1 MAWVNWGQWFWCHIK
16 FITSLH
22 INTCCGLGNPFTLW
36 NVDQLYAVLKPEITL
51 LHFKLNYSVYK
62 LQSIQSLFTTK
73 KKWKRRKL
81 HWKIPLNVPSQVFW
95 QLVSD
100 YKLKWLGLYRIH
112 CGIHHYPTAWSK
124 HLSSWIQRNL
134 IINHLRVHLHK
145 QCDNDGPVSLENC
158 SNSTRVPKFV

>member
-1 MAWVNWGQWFWCHIK
+1 M
-16 FITSLH
+16 
-22 INTCCGLGNPFTLW
+22 CCGLGNPFTLW
-36 NVDQLYAVLKPEITL
+36 NVDQLYAVLKPL

-62 LQSIQSLFTTK
+62 LQNILSLFTTK
-73 KKWKRRKL
+73 KVKKEKTAL
-81 HWKIPLNVPSQVFW
+81 KNSIKCSITVFW

-112 CGIHHYPTAWSK
+112 CGTHHYPTAWSK